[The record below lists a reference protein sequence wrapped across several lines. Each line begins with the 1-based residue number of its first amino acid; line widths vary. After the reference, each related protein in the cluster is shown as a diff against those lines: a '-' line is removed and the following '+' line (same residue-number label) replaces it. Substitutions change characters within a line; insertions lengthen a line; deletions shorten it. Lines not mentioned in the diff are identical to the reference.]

1 MQPKKILV
9 IDDDLDIR
17 LGLNA
22 RLRANGYE
30 AVFAEDCIGA
40 VSVAREEEP
49 DLILLDLG
57 LPGGDGFMVLERL
70 KENASLATIPVVV
83 LSARDAEENE
93 RRALKG
99 GAAAF
104 LEKPAENDELLG
116 AIARAIG

>member
-1 MQPKKILV
+1 MEAKRILV

-40 VSVAREEEP
+40 LRVAQQEKP
-49 DLILLDLG
+49 DVILLDLG
-57 LPGGDGFMVLERL
+57 LPGGDGFMVLDQL
-70 KENASLATIPVVV
+70 KENTGLASIPVLV

-93 RRALKG
+93 RRALRA
-99 GAAAF
+99 GAEAF
-104 LEKPAENDELLG
+104 LEKPAENGDLLG
-116 AIARAIG
+116 AIARAIA

>member
-1 MQPKKILV
+1 MERNKILV

-40 VSVAREEEP
+40 VSVALKEEP

-70 KENASLATIPVVV
+70 KESASLATIPVVV

-99 GAAAF
+99 GAVAF

-116 AIARAIG
+116 AIARAIA